1 MTLTEATRLG
11 RQEAHKN
18 GMSQSIVL
26 LDELS
31 HGRLSYIPIASR
43 SASGLRGK
51 VVSELKPA

>member
-1 MTLTEATRLG
+1 MTLTEAIQLG

-18 GMSQSIVL
+18 RTTQSIVL

-31 HGRLSYIPIASR
+31 YGRLSYIPIESR

-51 VVSELKPA
+51 VVSGVKPA